1 MRKTIIVLFL
11 LVSVLASAQ
20 ERAEVELQT
29 TEGNIRIALF
39 NETPQHRDNFMKLVR
54 MQFYD
59 SLLVHRVIK
68 DFMIQSGDLTSRNA
82 KLGQLL
88 GAGELDYTIEPE
100 FRLPQIFHRRGVVA
114 AARES
119 DRVNPERRS
128 GAAQFYIVWG
138 KIYDDKRLARVQER
152 LDSATNGQVKLTPE
166 MIETYKTVGGTPHL
180 DGQYTVFGE
189 VTEGLD
195 VVDRIQQMATDK
207 NDRPIKDVRILSVR
221 IISDPFAPNPVSKPQ
236 PKKVVKSQ
244 NKVFTVVYA
253 TSDDGFLNVRDGAS
267 MKNRVLTQLYG
278 PMHGMGSGVLLEH
291 GKNWSKISVG
301 NIVGWV
307 YNKYL
312 GFQTWYDGKGDTVMI
327 ANRDEMPIYGESYV
341 DADEYPL
348 FTTVKKGTII
358 ADQFYYFNGY
368 YELHTGHDH
377 LFIKPE
383 DVILRPKSE

>member
-1 MRKTIIVLFL
+1 MRETIIVLLL
-11 LVSVLASAQ
+11 LVCTLASAQ
-20 ERAEVELQT
+20 ERAEVELET
-29 TEGNIRIALF
+29 TEGNFRIALF

-68 DFMIQSGDLTSRNA
+68 DFMIQSGDLTR
-82 KLGQLL
+82 QLL

-100 FRLPQIFHRRGVVA
+100 FRLPQIYHRRGVVA

-119 DRVNPERRS
+119 DKVNPERRS

-195 VVDRIQQMATDK
+195 VVDHIQQMATDK
-207 NDRPIKDVRILSVR
+207 NDRPIQDVRILSVR
-221 IISDPFAPNPVSKPQ
+221 ILSDPFAPKTVSKSQ

-244 NKVFTVVYA
+244 N
-253 TSDDGFLNVRDGAS
+253 R
-267 MKNRVLTQLYG
+267 
-278 PMHGMGSGVLLEH
+278 
-291 GKNWSKISVG
+291 
-301 NIVGWV
+301 
-307 YNKYL
+307 
-312 GFQTWYDGKGDTVMI
+312 
-327 ANRDEMPIYGESYV
+327 
-341 DADEYPL
+341 
-348 FTTVKKGTII
+348 
-358 ADQFYYFNGY
+358 
-368 YELHTGHDH
+368 
-377 LFIKPE
+377 
-383 DVILRPKSE
+383 KSAKR